1 MSRMARPDTVRFVA
15 VVLAMSLGMTACA
28 PASPNPPFTA
38 NGQEN
43 MPIFASIWV
52 TSEPAVPTVPVD
64 VRLTQ
69 ADSPGFERAHTF
81 VAGAALR
88 GSIPLSTGRYHIEG
102 LDGACALD
110 VFAGP
115 ERETDVLLHLEDG
128 GGCVLTVAGEH
139 GLGDGSTVD
148 HDEPSILMAPGSQ

>member
-1 MSRMARPDTVRFVA
+1 MSWKGRPVVVRFIA
-15 VVLAMSLGMTACA
+15 IVLGTALGIIACA

-38 NGQEN
+38 NGQEQ

-52 TSEPAVPTVPVD
+52 TSEPVVPTVPVD

-69 ADSPGFERAHTF
+69 ADDPGFERAHTF

-88 GSIPLSTGRYHIEG
+88 GSIPLSSGRYHIEG
-102 LDGACALD
+102 LDGACGID

-115 ERETDVLLHLEDG
+115 ERETDVLLQLDDG
-128 GGCVLTVAGEH
+128 GGCVLTIAGEH
-139 GLGDGSTVD
+139 GIGDGNVVD
-148 HDEPSILMAPGSQ
+148 HGEPSILVAPSS